1 MIAYHDQCEVP
12 YCSRACMDQV
22 IAEGLCSAKEFDIQ
36 AERSAAADP
45 PSAAA
50 MGSGGQAKKI
60 AELRKWLHQD
70 S

>member
-12 YCSRACMDQV
+12 YCSQACMDQV

-36 AERSAAADP
+36 AERSVTADP
-45 PSAAA
+45 SSATNAV
-50 MGSGGQAKKI
+50 SGGQAKKI